1 MTQLTVTIPEQYV
14 IITQEEHMDLVMNQQ
29 KATWKKKDFIEN
41 SPFKSETTVNE
52 RILYKP
58 KFRKILEREGIASY
72 PNANSK
78 NWSFDGPK
86 AYQFL
91 RDYRNEF

>member
-14 IITQEEHMDLVMNQQ
+14 VITRDEHMQLVMNQQ
-29 KATWKKKDFIEN
+29 KAVWKKKDFIEH
-41 SPFKSETTVNE
+41 SPFKSETTVND

-58 KFRKILEREGIASY
+58 KFRKILEKENIATY
-72 PNANSK
+72 PNSKNK